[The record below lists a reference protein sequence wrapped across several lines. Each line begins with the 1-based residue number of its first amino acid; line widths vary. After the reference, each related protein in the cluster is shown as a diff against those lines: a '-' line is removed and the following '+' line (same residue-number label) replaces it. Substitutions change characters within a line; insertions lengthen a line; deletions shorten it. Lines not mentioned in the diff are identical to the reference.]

1 MGCWCC
7 QTSRLNPLSSTNG
20 WRGQFPSFTLLPSF
34 ILILCPPSIPACA
47 PIHLYFFK
55 STLSWYPP
63 PPPARVHAHTHTRQC
78 FHLNPNWALPSQM
91 PSADPIPIFLIISS
105 YCCSA
110 HPPTLDTHLHAQT
123 DTHTQFLLKN
133 NMKSC
138 RMEKLDK
145 AKGVVLGSSRF
156 LTTLQHTLLHS
167 AFVCVFVCPHVH
179 VCSCLPVGLSQTS
192 QAH

>member
-1 MGCWCC
+1 MAGGGNSLHSPSSLASSLSSVLHLSLHVP
-7 QTSRLNPLSSTNG
+7 QSIYTFLNPHSADT
-20 WRGQFPSFTLLPSF
+20 
-34 ILILCPPSIPACA
+34 
-47 PIHLYFFK
+47 
-55 STLSWYPP
+55 PP